1 MHGTRITCVE
11 DQPTTDNLKRPQADV
26 APTGEVRAAMS
37 PRLNCAIP
45 SSSRGGEGSA
55 HADMAV
61 CAGPQALTRRTRT
74 GSAAVTLQGSKDNSS
89 TISDL
94 PTGSEEISIEH
105 GVSQDLSTMAVE
117 PPPGWCPAEG
127 SNELPSCV
135 LSLYRRDHTWRA
147 RKVPYALAGRDETGY
162 EAAVPDRT
170 ASHEAPAASSFLYLI
185 SASG

>member
-1 MHGTRITCVE
+1 MRDEVSHLCHTALQKLARPAGLEPATPGYKE
-11 DQPTTDNLKRPQADV
+11 DRCAVQVSYRRVDRSWNVVRPTSLN
-26 APTGEVRAAMS
+26 
-37 PRLNCAIP
+37 RLHVHTSP
-45 SSSRGGEGSA
+45 SS
-55 HADMAV
+55 
-61 CAGPQALTRRTRT
+61 L
-74 GSAAVTLQGSKDNSS
+74 LKKDRQ
-89 TISDL
+89 
-94 PTGSEEISIEH
+94 H
-105 GVSQDLSTMAVE
+105 YGVSQDLSTMAVE

-185 SASG
+185 SARG